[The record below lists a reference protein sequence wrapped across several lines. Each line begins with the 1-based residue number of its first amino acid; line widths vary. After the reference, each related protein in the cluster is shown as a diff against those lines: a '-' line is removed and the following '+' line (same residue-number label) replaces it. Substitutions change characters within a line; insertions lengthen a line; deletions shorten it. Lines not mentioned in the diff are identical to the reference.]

1 MWDSIELIE
10 SRDNWYR
17 IKQWDGYIGWIH
29 RFYISEEDKKI
40 SDTYYSVPVKSLEVY
55 EKQNKKEAM
64 NQVLFGS
71 YIPIKSK
78 IKDCL
83 EIYLSENKIGYIE
96 DRSGSG
102 SEQDIREEIIEK
114 SKMFLGVPYLWG
126 GSSAS
131 GFDCSGF
138 VQSILKYYGVDFER
152 DTSLQIKNNLINE
165 IDIYSIKK
173 ADLIYFY
180 INDVINHVGF
190 MIDGIRMIHS
200 SGSVL
205 IESVE
210 DVVDRLKLYKDS
222 KVRTKLFSIDRLIE
236 NRNNYDR

>member
-1 MWDSIELIE
+1 MWDSLELIE
-10 SRDNWYR
+10 SQDNWYR
-17 IKQWDGYIGWIH
+17 IKQWDGYSGWIH
-29 RFYISEEDKKI
+29 RFYISEEDEKI
-40 SDTYYSVPVKSLEVY
+40 SDIYYSVPIKLLEVY
-55 EKQNKKEAM
+55 KNLDDKEII

-71 YIPIKSK
+71 CLPIKSEV
-78 IKDCL
+78 KDYL
-83 EIYLSENKIGYIE
+83 EIYLPEDKTGYIQNKLGYRRE
-96 DRSGSG
+96 KK
-102 SEQDIREEIIEK
+102 IREKIIEK

-138 VQSILKYYGVDFER
+138 VQSMLKYFGVDFER

-165 IDIYSIKK
+165 IDMYSLKK
-173 ADLIYFY
+173 SDLIYFY

-190 MIDGIRMIHS
+190 MIDGKRMIHS

-210 DVVDRLKLYKDS
+210 DVVDRLKLNKDS
-222 KVRTKLFSIDRLIE
+222 KVRTKLFSIERLIE

>member
-1 MWDSIELIE
+1 MV
-10 SRDNWYR
+10 
-17 IKQWDGYIGWIH
+17 
-29 RFYISEEDKKI
+29 F
-40 SDTYYSVPVKSLEVY
+40 
-55 EKQNKKEAM
+55 
-64 NQVLFGS
+64 
-71 YIPIKSK
+71 
-78 IKDCL
+78 
-83 EIYLSENKIGYIE
+83 KIGCIE
-96 DRSGSG
+96 DSSGS
-102 SEQDIREEIIEK
+102 SSKQEIREGIIEK

-138 VQSILKYYGVDFER
+138 VQSILKYFGVDFER

-165 IDIYSIKK
+165 IDIHSIKK

-190 MIDGIRMIHS
+190 MIDGVRMIHS

>member
-10 SRDNWYR
+10 SQDNWYR
-17 IKQWDGYIGWIH
+17 IKQWDGYTGWMH
-29 RFYISEEDKKI
+29 RFYISEENKKI
-40 SDTYYSVPVKSLEVY
+40 SDTYYCVPVKSLDVY
-55 EKQNKKEAM
+55 ENHKKKEIR

-83 EIYLSENKIGYIE
+83 EIYLPDNKIGCIE
-96 DRSGSG
+96 DSSGSS
-102 SEQDIREEIIEK
+102 SEQEIREEIIEK

-138 VQSILKYYGVDFER
+138 VQSVLKYFGVSFER

-165 IDIYSIKK
+165 IDMYSIKK

-222 KVRTKLFSIDRLIE
+222 KVRTKLFSIERLIE